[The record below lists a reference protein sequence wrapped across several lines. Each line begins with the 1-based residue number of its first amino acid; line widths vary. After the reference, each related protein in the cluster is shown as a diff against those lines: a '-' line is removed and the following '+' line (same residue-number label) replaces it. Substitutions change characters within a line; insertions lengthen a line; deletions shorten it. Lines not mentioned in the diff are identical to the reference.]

1 MRNARLHVGT
11 VIAVLAMTVLIPGC
25 AAMAGKIH
33 QSTPVPAVD
42 AQTGEGLEGYDA
54 VAYFTD
60 HQPVKGSDAYT
71 SQWQGA
77 TWKFASA
84 AHRDLFVSDPAHY
97 APQYG
102 GYCAYAVS
110 HGAIAHG
117 DPNQWA
123 VVDER
128 LFVNN
133 NPLAKK
139 LWEAD
144 RARNVQIGDA
154 NWPLIP
160 KLDSA
165 ANSQAASAPR
175 TSESNPPTPQP

>member
-1 MRNARLHVGT
+1 M
-11 VIAVLAMTVLIPGC
+11 IATRKMVLMWAIGSVALLAAGC
-25 AAMAGKIH
+25 AATPGKIW
-33 QSTPVPAVD
+33 QDTPVPPID
-42 AQTGEGLEGYDA
+42 ARAGEGLEGYDV

-60 HQPVKGSDAYT
+60 HRPVKGSDAYT
-71 SQWQGA
+71 SVWHSV

-84 AHRDLFVSDPAHY
+84 EHRDAFVADPMHY

-110 HGAIAHG
+110 QGTTAHG

-123 VVDER
+123 IADRR

-133 NPLAKK
+133 NLLAKK

-144 RARNVQIGDA
+144 RSRNVRVGDV

-160 KLDSA
+160 KLGETADSGSDSA
-165 ANSQAASAPR
+165 PQ
-175 TSESNPPTPQP
+175 TPKSDPVP

>member
-1 MRNARLHVGT
+1 MSTKLRRAIG
-11 VIAVLAMTVLIPGC
+11 ISVLATVVGLMGC
-25 AAMAGKIH
+25 ATTPGKIWEDK
-33 QSTPVPAVD
+33 PVSAID
-42 AQTGEGLEGYDA
+42 ARAGEGLEGYDV

-71 SQWQGA
+71 SVWHGV

-84 AHRDLFVSDPAHY
+84 AHRDTFVSDPVHY

-110 HGAIAHG
+110 QGTTVHG
-117 DPNQWA
+117 DPKQWA
-123 VVDER
+123 IVDQR

-133 NPLAKK
+133 NPVAKK
-139 LWEAD
+139 LWQAD
-144 RARNVQIGDA
+144 RSRNIRVGDV

-160 KLDSA
+160 KLDTV
-165 ANSQAASAPR
+165 NSQAAAPPETAESAPAP
-175 TSESNPPTPQP
+175 SSH